1 MQFLRANTQVIVT
14 TGPFVDVG
22 DGFTPQTDI
31 ALSAAAL
38 HEAEL
43 IKHGSTSVV
52 DISGATWAPV
62 TNCRGY
68 YSLTLTASHVDTEGL
83 LVVIV
88 QDDSDCLPVKQE
100 FMVLSEAAWDSLFAA
115 KDSGVMSV
123 DVTAVDG
130 TAQRATDLAEI
141 AQYLIA
147 NSCSLA
153 TAVADNSIIA
163 QMLAHGGTIGDYD
176 KNDDSLEAIRNYLM
190 STRSDVQ
197 SYGDAILD
205 DTGTSGVVLA
215 PSEDIYWADI
225 HFTRDSNNAQD
236 EYEVVWIKN
245 GTPVA
250 SGITVPKIQVI
261 NRTDGS
267 DLVAATA
274 MTQIGS
280 TATYKY
286 DEDTNRL
293 TTGEAALVVVTAT
306 IDGSTRTW
314 KRMVGRDSA
323 A

>member
-1 MQFLRANTQVIVT
+1 MQFLRASTQVIVT
-14 TGPFVDVG
+14 VGPFEDVG

-31 ALSAAAL
+31 ALSAAPF

-43 IKHGSTSVV
+43 IKHGSTVAV
-52 DISGATWAPV
+52 DIAAATWAPV
-62 TNCRGY
+62 ANCRGY
-68 YSLTLTASHVDTEGL
+68 YSLTLTASHTDTEGML
-83 LVVIV
+83 LVVV
-88 QDDSDCLPVKQE
+88 QEDSDCLPVKQE
-100 FMVLSEAAWDSLFAA
+100 YTVLSKAAYDSLFAT
-115 KDSGVMSV
+115 KGTGVMSV
-123 DVTAVDG
+123 DVTAVGG
-130 TAQRATDLAEI
+130 TAQRATDLAKI

-153 TAVADNSIIA
+153 TDVADNSIIA

-250 SGITVPKIQVI
+250 SGAAPP
-261 NRTDGS
+261 RT
-267 DLVAATA
+267 
-274 MTQIGS
+274 S
-280 TATYKY
+280 T
-286 DEDTNRL
+286 
-293 TTGEAALVVVTAT
+293 
-306 IDGSTRTW
+306 TRTPI
-314 KRMVGRDSA
+314 D
-323 A
+323 